1 MAGSGSRRNARCP
14 LKKLVDFFLKS
25 DKIIPVMRDEI
36 QVEEVFTENWE
47 QLIDEI
53 MEQGLDL
60 VWNEKTEKYEK
71 KI

>member
-1 MAGSGSRRNARCP
+1 V
-14 LKKLVDFFLKS
+14 KLMVDFLEKS

-60 VWNEKTEKYEK
+60 VWNQKTEKYEK
-71 KI
+71 KS

>member
-1 MAGSGSRRNARCP
+1 MLAIFSTCDI
-14 LKKLVDFFLKS
+14 LFF
-25 DKIIPVMRDEI
+25 VMRDEI

-53 MEQGLDL
+53 MEDGLDL

-71 KI
+71 K

>member
-1 MAGSGSRRNARCP
+1 
-14 LKKLVDFFLKS
+14 
-25 DKIIPVMRDEI
+25 MRDEI

-53 MEQGLDL
+53 MEDGLDL

-71 KI
+71 KWFFSWLFLKFWYTDFCYERYVW

>member
-1 MAGSGSRRNARCP
+1 M
-14 LKKLVDFFLKS
+14 VDFSGDSAILFS
-25 DKIIPVMRDEI
+25 VMRDRIEL
-36 QVEEVFTENWE
+36 EEVFTENWE

-71 KI
+71 K

>member
-1 MAGSGSRRNARCP
+1 M
-14 LKKLVDFFLKS
+14 VDFLEKS
-25 DKIIPVMRDEI
+25 DKIIPVMRDKI

-53 MEQGLDL
+53 MEDGLDL